1 MFLTILTQSSIYK
14 VDTQRSLFMRVT
26 ATNNALPSDNCWQ
39 KYKTLTLP
47 RVGQLMVIAL
57 ANGGR
62 IVTTPVQSLQ
72 AQ

>member
-26 ATNNALPSDNCWQ
+26 ATNLPSDNCWQ